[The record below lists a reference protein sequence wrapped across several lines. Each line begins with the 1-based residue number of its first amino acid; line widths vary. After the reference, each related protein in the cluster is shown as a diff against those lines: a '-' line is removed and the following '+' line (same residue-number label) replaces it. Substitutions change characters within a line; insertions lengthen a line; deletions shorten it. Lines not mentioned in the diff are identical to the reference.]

1 MKMIKKESW
10 YTESLSNKLI
20 IGGVIVVIIAVIIF
34 IGVHTFWLK
43 NFLDLRNSLAQL
55 GDFVGGV
62 VGGLWALAGVIL
74 FYVALNEQRKAFLD
88 QQKATNASVEAM
100 KIQVKALELQ
110 TKEFELQT
118 QELIETR
125 KVFIDQSNTQ
135 TVQQFES
142 IFFNLLSLRNEQLKE
157 MDVYGAS
164 LGASNDIFTGTDY
177 FKVMY
182 KSFKRDFENG
192 NSKQNKVTPY
202 FQIFY
207 KKHKSDLGHY
217 FRTIYVILNIVRSN
231 KLKKKK
237 PYTNIFRSQLSNF
250 ELLMIFYYCTIPAN
264 K

>member
-1 MKMIKKESW
+1 MIKKESW

-125 KVFIDQSNTQ
+125 KVFID
-135 TVQQFES
+135 
-142 IFFNLLSLRNEQLKE
+142 
-157 MDVYGAS
+157 
-164 LGASNDIFTGTDY
+164 
-177 FKVMY
+177 
-182 KSFKRDFENG
+182 
-192 NSKQNKVTPY
+192 
-202 FQIFY
+202 
-207 KKHKSDLGHY
+207 
-217 FRTIYVILNIVRSN
+217 
-231 KLKKKK
+231 
-237 PYTNIFRSQLSNF
+237 
-250 ELLMIFYYCTIPAN
+250 
-264 K
+264 